1 MNSRLSQYIKE
12 HREEFDDEL
21 PSPGVWEGINKKLPS
36 VLQSQLPAGKT
47 RPIRWYLAAAAVVL
61 VAFGTWFLMDN
72 PFRGKQP
79 SGELAVSPK
88 ASIQKTQPKS
98 ISPAAIQN
106 TDSSKTIQASSDLR
120 AGDEK
125 GTDLQQLQSD
135 AQQEMVHY
143 AKIVEIKQRE
153 LKILAKDEPQVY
165 QQFSDDL
172 GKLDSV
178 YHKLEFHLSKKQNSE
193 QLLEAMIQ
201 NLQLQMQILNKQLH
215 IIKQLNQSKKEAY
228 EKAYQSI

>member
-1 MNSRLSQYIKE
+1 
-12 HREEFDDEL
+12 
-21 PSPGVWEGINKKLPS
+21 
-36 VLQSQLPAGKT
+36 
-47 RPIRWYLAAAAVVL
+47 
-61 VAFGTWFLMDN
+61 MDN
-72 PFRGKQP
+72 PFKSNRP
-79 SGELAVSPK
+79 ASELAIAPK
-88 ASIQKTQPKS
+88 ASSQKTPPS
-98 ISPAAIQN
+98 RASIQN
-106 TDSSKTIQASSDLR
+106 TDSSKSMQAVPDVR
-120 AGDEK
+120 TGTEK
-125 GTDLQQLQSD
+125 GTDIEQLQSD

-165 QQFSDDL
+165 QQFSEDI

-178 YHKLEFHLSKKQNSE
+178 YHNLEFHLSKKQNSE

-228 EKAYQSI
+228 EKAYQTV